1 MSKIRINQLSKAYD
15 GNPVIHNIN
24 MEVKEGELVVLLG
37 PSGSGKTTLLHGI
50 AGLVH
55 MDQGSIYF
63 DEECIDQVPIEKRNA
78 VLVDQSLLLFP
89 HMTLNQNVGF
99 GLKMR
104 GVHKKQIDEK
114 VKKLVALLELGGH
127 ENKRPNE
134 ISGGQMQRVAIA
146 RALAIEP
153 RVLLLDEPFSKLDIV
168 LRKNMQ
174 KFVRGLQKKLGITMI
189 MVTHDKEE
197 ALSMADKVAV
207 LLEGTIQQFDTPEKV
222 YEKPASR
229 AVADFFGMR
238 NYIEGYVEN
247 GLLIT
252 QLGAFRT
259 EQEEGLKL
267 TYVFRPEEIHI
278 NHETFEGTSGVI
290 MSRTYLGD
298 KITYE
303 IACKDYIIHHI
314 TLQHKAF
321 IPGDPV
327 MVHFDFENAIYF
339 ETESEDKEKSTC

>member
-1 MSKIRINQLSKAYD
+1 MSKIKMNRLSKAYD
-15 GNPVIHNIN
+15 GNQVIHNID
-24 MEVKEGELVVLLG
+24 MEVGEGELVVLLG

-63 DEECIDQVPIEKRNA
+63 DDECIDHVPIEKRNA

-89 HMTLNQNVGF
+89 HMTLSQNIGF

-104 GVHKKQIDEK
+104 GMHKKLIDEK
-114 VKKLVALLELGGH
+114 VKKLIALLELGGH

-174 KFVRGLQKKLGITMI
+174 KFVRDLQKKLGITMI

-207 LLEGTIQQFDTPEKV
+207 LLDGTIQQFDTPDKV
-222 YEKPASR
+222 YESPASR

-247 GLLIT
+247 GRLIT
-252 QLGAFRT
+252 ALGAFKT
-259 EQEEGLKL
+259 HHNEGLKL
-267 TYVFRPEEIHI
+267 TYVFRPEEILM
-278 NHETFEGTSGVI
+278 NHGAQGGTQGVI
-290 MSRTYLGD
+290 LNRTYLGD

-303 IACKDYIIHHI
+303 IACKDLILHHI

-321 IPGDPV
+321 QPGDTV
-327 MVHFDFENAIYF
+327 TVNFDFKNAVYF
-339 ETESEDKEKSTC
+339 ETTSENKEKATC

>member
-1 MSKIRINQLSKAYD
+1 MSKIRIDRVSKAYD
-15 GNPVIHNIN
+15 GNRVIHNIV

-89 HMTLNQNVGF
+89 HMTLNQNIGF

-104 GVHKKQIDEK
+104 GINKKIIDEK
-114 VKKLVALLELGGH
+114 VKALVALLELGGH
-127 ENKRPNE
+127 EDKRPNE

-207 LLEGTIQQFDTPEKV
+207 LLDGTIQQFDTPDQV
-222 YEKPASR
+222 YERPASR

-247 GLLIT
+247 GLFVT
-252 QLGAFRT
+252 KLGAFRT
-259 EQEEGLKL
+259 HHKEGLKL

-278 NHETFEGTSGVI
+278 NHETFEGTLGVI
-290 MSRTYLGD
+290 QNRTYLGD

-303 IACKDYIIHHI
+303 IACKEHMIHHI

-321 IPGDPV
+321 IPGDTV
-327 MVHFDFENAIYF
+327 MVNFDFKNAIYF
-339 ETESEDKEKSTC
+339 ETVNENKEKLTC

>member
-1 MSKIRINQLSKAYD
+1 MSKITIDGLCKAYD
-15 GNPVIHNIN
+15 DHDVIKNIDI
-24 MEVKEGELVVLLG
+24 EVKEGELVVLLG

-55 MDQGSIYF
+55 MDHGRICF
-63 DEECIDQVPIEKRNA
+63 DDECIDQVPIEKRNA

-89 HMTLNQNVGF
+89 HMTINQNIGF

-104 GVHKKQIDEK
+104 GMNKKLIDEK
-114 VKKLVALLELGGH
+114 VKKLVALLELQGH
-127 ENKRPNE
+127 ENKRPKE

-168 LRKNMQ
+168 LRRCMQ
-174 KFVRGLQKKLGITMI
+174 KFVRDLQKKLGITMI

-207 LLEGTIQQFDTPEKV
+207 LLNGTIQQFDTPDKV
-222 YEKPASR
+222 YEKPASK

-238 NYIEGYVEN
+238 NYIDGYVEN

-252 QLGAFRT
+252 DLGTFRT
-259 EQEEGLKL
+259 HHEENKHL
-267 TYVFRPEEIHI
+267 TYVFRPEEIHV
-278 NHETFEGTSGVI
+278 NHEVFEGTSGVI
-290 MSRTYLGD
+290 LNRTYLGD
-298 KITYE
+298 KVTYE
-303 IACKDYIIHHI
+303 IACKEIILHYS
-314 TLQHKAF
+314 TLKHKAF
-321 IPGDPV
+321 NPGDTV
-327 MVHFDFENAIYF
+327 MVNFDFEHSIYF
-339 ETESEDKEKSTC
+339 EKASDHKEGKEC

>member
-1 MSKIRINQLSKAYD
+1 MSKIKMNRLSKAYD
-15 GNPVIHNIN
+15 GNQVIHNID
-24 MEVKEGELVVLLG
+24 MEVGEGELVVLLG

-63 DEECIDQVPIEKRNA
+63 DDECIDQVPIEKRNA

-89 HMTLNQNVGF
+89 HMTLSQNIGF

-104 GVHKKQIDEK
+104 GMHKKLIDEK
-114 VKKLVALLELGGH
+114 VKKLIALLELGGH

-174 KFVRGLQKKLGITMI
+174 KFVRDLQKKLGITMI

-207 LLEGTIQQFDTPEKV
+207 LLDGTIQQFDTPDKV
-222 YEKPASR
+222 YESPASR

-247 GLLIT
+247 GRLIT
-252 QLGAFRT
+252 ALGAFKT
-259 EQEEGLKL
+259 HHNEGLKL
-267 TYVFRPEEIHI
+267 TYVFRPEEILM
-278 NHETFEGTSGVI
+278 NHEVQGGTQGVI
-290 MSRTYLGD
+290 LNRTYLGD

-303 IACKDYIIHHI
+303 IACKDLILHHI

-321 IPGDPV
+321 QPGDTV
-327 MVHFDFENAIYF
+327 TVNFDFKNAVYF
-339 ETESEDKEKSTC
+339 ETTSENKENATC